1 MPTPG
6 KDIKPKPSPKEV
18 SILLVEDNKEDI
30 QLITQYIN
38 QSDRL
43 NATIQTVDSIKKAKT
58 VMFYEEIDI
67 LLIDL
72 NIEGVKFE
80 ELFDRFN
87 KDTLS
92 IPYIVITDER
102 DEDMG
107 IEAVQKGAQD
117 YLVRSELSERIL
129 RRGIIYSMERHEI
142 LQSLY
147 RTTIIDE
154 LTGLY
159 NRRGLHTLGNQQV
172 EIAKRHDDDIF
183 IFYLDLDGMKKI
195 NDNLGH
201 DYGDKALI
209 GASKIMHKTFRST
222 DILSRLGGDEFV
234 AVAVKT
240 QYEFIPIIIQRI
252 KDYIKEENKT
262 LKDYQISMS
271 IGVSKVDLEDESPLD
286 DAIKNADKE
295 MYKVKVQNKKNRK

>member
-1 MPTPG
+1 MAE
-6 KDIKPKPSPKEV
+6 KNNKKKIVPKEV
-18 SILLVEDNKEDI
+18 SILLVEDNKKDI
-30 QLITQYIN
+30 QLITDYI
-38 QSDRL
+38 SKSSRL

-58 VMFYEEIDI
+58 VMFYQQIDI

-72 NIEGVKFE
+72 NIEGIKCE

-87 KDTLS
+87 KETLS
-92 IPYIVITDER
+92 IPYIVITNER

-147 RTTIIDE
+147 RTTIVDE

-159 NRRGLHTLGNQQV
+159 NRRGLYTLGNQQI
-172 EIAKRHDDDIF
+172 ELAKRHSDDIF
-183 IFYLDLDGMKKI
+183 IFYLDLDGMKEI
-195 NDNLGH
+195 NDTLGH
-201 DYGDKALI
+201 DYGDQALLT
-209 GASKIMHKTFRST
+209 ASKIMHKTFRTT

-234 AVAVKT
+234 TVAVKA

-271 IGVSKVDLEDESPLD
+271 IGVSKVDLEHETPLD
-286 DAIKNADKE
+286 DAIKNADRE
-295 MYKVKVQNKKNRK
+295 MYKVKVKNKKNRK

>member
-1 MPTPG
+1 MTE
-6 KDIKPKPSPKEV
+6 KNNNKKVSPKEV
-18 SILLVEDNKEDI
+18 SILLVEDNKKDI
-30 QLITQYIN
+30 QLITDYI
-38 QSDRL
+38 SKSSRL

-58 VMFYEEIDI
+58 IMFYQEVDI
-67 LLIDL
+67 LLVDL
-72 NIEGVKFE
+72 NIEGIKFE

-87 KDTLS
+87 KETLS
-92 IPYIVITDER
+92 IPYIVITNER

-159 NRRGLHTLGNQQV
+159 NRRGLYTLGNQQI
-172 EIAKRHDDDIF
+172 ELAKRHSDDIF
-183 IFYLDLDGMKKI
+183 IFYLDLDGMKEI
-195 NDNLGH
+195 NDTLGH
-201 DYGDKALI
+201 DYGDKALLT
-209 GASKIMHKTFRST
+209 ASKIMHKTFRTT

-234 AVAVKT
+234 TVAVKA

-271 IGVSKVDLEDESPLD
+271 IGVSKVDLEHKTPLD
-286 DAIKNADKE
+286 DAIKNADRE
-295 MYKVKVQNKKNRK
+295 MYKVKVKNKKNRK